1 MEMTTVR
8 KWRFPVLIG
17 GGIVAAGVLVYLG
30 NGHIN
35 SRATQGT
42 IAHRDVYRDGEVKP
56 GDVGTPGAVLES
68 KDFQKLAKDQAF
80 QEVLSDA
87 GFQKLVTDQ
96 SFLALLK
103 SASFINLAQNNLFR
117 LAMLN
122 PGVVAD
128 LRARSAQDVTVR
140 LKADLLAAGAQDLN
154 ANASF
159 NAVINSSAFS
169 SLLRRSEFASV
180 LARSEFGVV
189 MSNAAFLRLASSSS
203 FQNAMRS
210 NSADLS
216 NQLTLR

>member
-1 MEMTTVR
+1 
-8 KWRFPVLIG
+8 VLIG

-56 GDVGTPGAVLES
+56 GDVGTPGAAPVAVKAVLES

>member
-1 MEMTTVR
+1 M
-8 KWRFPVLIG
+8 LIG

-56 GDVGTPGAVLES
+56 GDVGTPGAAPVAVKAVLES